1 LRFQIANKTFET
13 GFRAFDVNFNSFFSI
28 QDPSVQRIGAGETI
42 DERAEAYALDYS
54 ADSDGASA
62 GHGVIY
68 VIYSVIYVYLFVN

>member
-1 LRFQIANKTFET
+1 MNY
-13 GFRAFDVNFNSFFSI
+13 DSFFGVEN
-28 QDPSVQRIGAGETI
+28 PSVQSVGAGEAI